1 MAGSV
6 YGADVVELRSLSER
20 MTRSADDLDRSANLL
35 THQIV
40 ATTAW
45 VGPSAQAFRGEW
57 SGSHRGAVAASA
69 RALRECS
76 AALRRNADEQ
86 ERTSAADSSWV
97 GALGGGST
105 SGVAG
110 IAVDERSIEWIR
122 STVLPDLEK
131 TYDMLTTLDGHLGL
145 IKYLKNPVVDS
156 KIPFLSTVMSV
167 HDLVAAA
174 PETWDDIQSGNIWRF
189 GKAIF
194 RTGWTIAKMRPDVG
208 LVETVANVGVDAG
221 KMIMDGIMGPG
232 TSDRAFNDVG
242 LQIDK
247 AGNDLNSAG
256 VAAGGWLA
264 DRIKENFKSVFHF

>member
-1 MAGSV
+1 MMAGSV

-20 MTRSADDLDRSANLL
+20 MARSADDLDRAANLL

-45 VGPSAQAFRGEW
+45 VGPSAQSFRGEW

-86 ERTSAADSSWV
+86 ARTSAVDRV
-97 GALGGGST
+97 GSLGRGSA
-105 SGVAG
+105 AG
-110 IAVDERSIEWIR
+110 PSRIAVDGRSVEWIR

-131 TYDMLTTLDGHLGL
+131 TYDMLTTVDGDLGL
-145 IKYLKNPVVDS
+145 IKYLKNPVLDS
-156 KIPFLSTVMSV
+156 KIPFLSAVTSA
-167 HDLVAAA
+167 HDLVATA

-189 GKAIF
+189 SKAIF
-194 RTGWTIAKMRPDVG
+194 RTGWTIAKVVPVVG
-208 LVETVANVGVDAG
+208 LVDSAANVGVDAG
-221 KMIMDGIMGPG
+221 KMIMDGILGPG

-242 LQIDK
+242 RQIDK
-247 AGNDLNSAG
+247 AGNDFNSAG
-256 VAAGGWLA
+256 AAAGGWVA
-264 DRIKENFKSVFHF
+264 DRIKDSFKSIFRF